1 MPTYNVKKARQA
13 KKKNNRTISLA
24 LILIIMLVLFNVGYK
39 VALAQLNLEVEKLR
53 VEVNRQAGKNQGIT
67 MKVNE
72 LSAPMNVQQVA
83 QNMGLAYNNS
93 NIRVISEQ

>member
-1 MPTYNVKKARQA
+1 MATYNVKKAKQA
-13 KKKNNRTISLA
+13 KKKNNRTISLVF
-24 LILIIMLVLFNVGYK
+24 ILVIMLVLFNVGYK
-39 VALAQLNLEVEKLR
+39 VTLAQLNLEVEKLR
-53 VEVNRQAGKNQGIT
+53 VEVNRQANTNQGIT